1 MDTPNKVTEMLSKV
15 NDLSK
20 EDQVKLDA
28 LFNALMKIKD
38 IVDQDELKNHIE
50 AEIIIH

>member
-15 NDLSK
+15 NDLS
-20 EDQVKLDA
+20 EDDQVKLGK
-28 LFNALMKIKD
+28 LFDALMKIKD